1 MSQTWECTFKESLIE
16 SITSS
21 LSYSVLFDEN
31 LNDHLQEEQMDLKG
45 HYWDP
50 ETVQAITWYL
60 DSRFFCRPKASKSQE
75 ELHEG
80 LKPLD
85 EKAMTMLLMD
95 GPNTNW
101 AVLNKVKDFGHKNE
115 LLQIIDIGSCGL
127 QVVHGAFKTGVK
139 AFAWQLQKILGG
151 LRIHQSYGMI
161 LLKLY
166 STINPSLNSI
176 RPNIIHQTIIW
187 WNIMLIHWFLSSFN
201 SSRMLLTCYLHT
213 FYNF

>member
-1 MSQTWECTFKESLIE
+1 M
-16 SITSS
+16 
-21 LSYSVLFDEN
+21 
-31 LNDHLQEEQMDLKG
+31 
-45 HYWDP
+45 
-50 ETVQAITWYL
+50 A
-60 DSRFFCRPKASKSQE
+60 
-75 ELHEG
+75 
-80 LKPLD
+80 
-85 EKAMTMLLMD
+85 MLLMD

-187 WNIMLIHWFLSSFN
+187 
-201 SSRMLLTCYLHT
+201 
-213 FYNF
+213 